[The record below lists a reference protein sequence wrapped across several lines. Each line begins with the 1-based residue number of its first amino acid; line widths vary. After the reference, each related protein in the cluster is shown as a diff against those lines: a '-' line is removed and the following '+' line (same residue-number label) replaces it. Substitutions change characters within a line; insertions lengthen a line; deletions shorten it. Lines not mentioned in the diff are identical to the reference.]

1 MGMCVHAC
9 LKATPVSPI
18 VREVAETVYAYR
30 FTVGAAVGL
39 VVGFAVSAE
48 PAAGSAGTRIYS

>member
-1 MGMCVHAC
+1 MCVHAC

-48 PAAGSAGTRIYS
+48 PAAGSAGARIYS